1 MESFKIHFRHCMLYE
16 FHQEKNATQAAIA
29 ISSIYG
35 ENVFS
40 VRTCQKWFTRF
51 REGNFDLEDE
61 QRPGRPQELET
72 GGLQALL
79 DEDQRQSTRE
89 RAAQMNVDHSTVL
102 RRLHDMD
109 KINKVGKW
117 VPHKLSEININQRLS
132 TCISLL
138 ARYKKKGFL
147 WKNDTGHEKWIYY
160 DNPVNIRQ
168 WLDPGQPSIA
178 TPKPNIHRKKVMQ
191 C

>member
-1 MESFKIHFRHCMLYE
+1 MEPLKIHFRHCMLYE
-16 FHQEKNATQAAIA
+16 RVSSRKKRNTQAAIA

-35 ENVFS
+35 ENVVS

-72 GGLQALL
+72 EGLPALL
-79 DEDQRQSTRE
+79 DEDLRLSTRE
-89 RAAQMNVDHSTVL
+89 LAAQLNVDHSTVL

-138 ARYKKKGFL
+138 ARYKKKRAFYGKLLLVMKNGFIMIIL
-147 WKNDTGHEKWIYY
+147 
-160 DNPVNIRQ
+160 
-168 WLDPGQPSIA
+168 
-178 TPKPNIHRKKVMQ
+178 
-191 C
+191 